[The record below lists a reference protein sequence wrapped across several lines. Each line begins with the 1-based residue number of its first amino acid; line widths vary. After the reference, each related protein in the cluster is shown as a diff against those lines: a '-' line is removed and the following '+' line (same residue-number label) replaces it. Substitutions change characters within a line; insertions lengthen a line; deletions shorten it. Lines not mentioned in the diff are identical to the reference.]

1 MVPLSSCQLLNIFP
15 TRCISVGTVR
25 LASKMLHVKS
35 GRFYVAV
42 CWLYRNNITVISWL
56 NPHLTHCWNCHVPSS
71 NPWVGFDHMSLCCI
85 PTSTVRTNPFV
96 CRTNQVESLS
106 WLLKSAINP
115 HCSLVNVQFSSDFC
129 SSTLHVLCFSPFF
142 TYFVGHISYK
152 SPWRCDPWSIHVNSP
167 CFLVKFPWFFS
178 LSCSINLSTPMPSI
192 SPSIPKEGILRNSL
206 SKDVDLRLHLLEPRP
221 GCSEIAQCCGA
232 EDRVVQQTHGCGHH
246 LWWLTGEPPEK

>member
-1 MVPLSSCQLLNIFP
+1 
-15 TRCISVGTVR
+15 
-25 LASKMLHVKS
+25 
-35 GRFYVAV
+35 
-42 CWLYRNNITVISWL
+42 
-56 NPHLTHCWNCHVPSS
+56 
-71 NPWVGFDHMSLCCI
+71 MSLCCI

-152 SPWRCDPWSIHVNSP
+152 SPWRCDPWSIHFNSP

-232 EDRVVQQTHGCGHH
+232 EDRVYSKPMAADITCGDWLVSH
-246 LWWLTGEPPEK
+246 LKNRGKWGENWDLTSSSGMFCWFWFTEGWNKLVSWVPTKGDGVPGTTQDWAMENDIDAVAF